1 MVLRAA
7 PGSWSALGAYF
18 VRETLANLWIHR
30 VASVLTLVIVAV
42 GALIFESFALLSQ
55 NLTRIVERGGS
66 RLFIEL
72 YIKEGVPESR
82 QQEMRSELERIPE
95 VQAAKWITKQQ
106 ALEGFR
112 TEGYGPLLEGIEGN
126 PLPASL
132 VLELDPTLDATA
144 ARALA
149 QRLAKAPEVGE
160 WSDSGELAERL
171 RGVMTILRV
180 LVLVV
185 GLALG
190 LMLGFLIA
198 GTVRL
203 ALDSRRSEMEILE
216 LVGATSAFVRLPFIL
231 EGTVLGTIGGILSV
245 GILAILF
252 RLLVA
257 SLDLGDTML
266 LGAESLTF
274 FDATSLIL
282 CCAVTAALGC
292 VAGIL
297 ATGRLGR
304 TDS

>member
-1 MVLRAA
+1 MVLRAP
-7 PGSWSALGAYF
+7 PGSWSALGGYF
-18 VRETLANLWIHR
+18 VRETVANLWIHR
-30 VASVLTLVIVAV
+30 VASGLTLVIVAV

-55 NLTRIVERGGS
+55 NVTRIVERGGS

-72 YIKEGVPESR
+72 YIKEGIPESR
-82 QQEMRSELERIPE
+82 QQEMLSELRRLPE
-95 VQAAKWITKQQ
+95 VQAARWITKQQ

-171 RGVMTILRV
+171 RGVMTILRA

-185 GLALG
+185 GLCLG

-203 ALDSRRSEMEILE
+203 ALDSRRSEMDILE

-231 EGTVLGTIGGILSV
+231 EGMVLGTIGGLVSV
-245 GILAILF
+245 GILAVLF

-266 LGAESLTF
+266 LGESLTF
-274 FDATSLIL
+274 FDAQSLVL
-282 CCAVTAALGC
+282 CCVVTAVLGC

-304 TDS
+304 ADS

>member
-1 MVLRAA
+1 MVLRAP

-18 VRETLANLWIHR
+18 VRETMANLWIHR
-30 VASVLTLVIVAV
+30 VASGLTLVIVAV

-55 NLTRIVERGGS
+55 NVTRIVERGGS

-82 QQEMRSELERIPE
+82 QEEMLSEVRRLPE

-132 VLELDPTLDATA
+132 FLELDPTLDATA

-171 RGVMTILRV
+171 RGVMTILRA

-185 GLALG
+185 GLCLG

-203 ALDSRRSEMEILE
+203 ALDSRRSEMDILE

-231 EGTVLGTIGGILSV
+231 EGTLLGTIGGLVSV
-245 GILAILF
+245 GILAVLF

-266 LGAESLTF
+266 LGESLTF
-274 FDATSLIL
+274 FDAQSLVL
-282 CCAVTAALGC
+282 CCVVTAVLGC